1 MSNQPTLPKVD
12 GPITRET
19 LFPEGWEKQLNKPEA
34 AEEVVP
40 EEVQPQEDDS
50 PQLGDESAEDAES
63 LAQAQE
69 GDVQAD
75 GDTAEESQQSLDM
88 TVGQFANAAGV
99 TMNDIFSL
107 RMSDGRTLSEMVDE
121 TGALKKA
128 NDALNRER
136 HELQEKVNQGSVMV
150 PQKGVSPEAQ
160 ALMTQAQI
168 YQQQLTQ
175 ADWSQ
180 VEPAVAANQKM
191 DLQLA
196 AQQLV
201 MQAQAKQQEY
211 EAEQQKQ
218 LRMAYEE
225 ADRQTR
231 SRIPEWNDAKV
242 READFQRIKDNA
254 ASYGIRAEEI
264 ETIVD
269 PRYRHWLRD
278 LVKAKADVTRI
289 EQGAKKI
296 RKVSKTLGSG
306 ARVPQK
312 TGKPSL
318 KDVSQ
323 QLKQAR
329 ADGRTREEVRK
340 LRLGM
345 EFDR

>member
-1 MSNQPTLPKVD
+1 MSDLKSPSEVKETY
-12 GPITRET
+12 TRES
-19 LFPEGWEKQLNKPEA
+19 LLPEGWDKQLNKPEA

-40 EEVQPQEDDS
+40 EEVQPDDD
-50 PQLGDESAEDAES
+50 LAEAQDDTEQAEEALTQS
-63 LAQAQE
+63 EA
-69 GDVQAD
+69 
-75 GDTAEESQQSLDM
+75 TAERMNLKDFAEQAGWSLEEFYRDLYRVEDGQEVSVSQA
-88 TVGQFANAAGV
+88 F
-99 TMNDIFSL
+99 
-107 RMSDGRTLSEMVDE
+107 DE
-121 TGALKKA
+121 RKQLKQA
-128 NDALNRER
+128 NDALLRER
-136 HELQEKVNQGSVMV
+136 QELQEKVNQGSVTV
-150 PQKGVSPEAQ
+150 PQKGISPEAQ
-160 ALMTQAQI
+160 QLMTQAQI

-175 ADWSQ
+175 ADWSN
-180 VEPAVAANQKM
+180 VDPAIAANQKL
-191 DLQLA
+191 DLQMA

-218 LRMAYEE
+218 LKAAYEE

-254 ASYGIRAEEI
+254 ASYGIRSEEI

-312 TGKPSL
+312 TGKSTL
-318 KDVSQ
+318 KDVSRE
-323 QLKQAR
+323 LSKAK
-329 ADGRTREEVRK
+329 ADGRTREQ
-340 LRLGM
+340 LRNMRLNM